1 MRELLLLA
9 LVLLVQGCA
18 DSAPPPESD
27 LPIATIRVGNHE
39 ISVEVAADRET
50 RNRGLMFRESMP
62 ENHGMLFVFPSE
74 RRLGFW
80 MKNTSLPLSIAYA
93 DRTGRIVRIADLTPH
108 DERPVPSVEPALYA
122 LEMNRDWFKK
132 RGVLVGDQLRKL
144 PKVKAR

>member
-1 MRELLLLA
+1 LRILLLL
-9 LVLLVQGCA
+9 VLLTLGCA
-18 DSAPPPESD
+18 DSAPPESD
-27 LPIATIRVGNHE
+27 LPIAKIRVGNHE

-50 RNRGLMFRESMP
+50 RNRGLMFRQSMP
-62 ENHGMLFVFPSE
+62 EDHGMLFVFPSE

-80 MKNTSLPLSIAYA
+80 MKNTPLPLTIAYA

-108 DERPVPSVEPALYA
+108 DERPVSSVEPALYA

-132 RGVLVGDQLRKL
+132 HGVIVGHQLRQL